1 VTDQF
6 FTPSNIATSL
16 LTGLTTTPLK
26 VVADF
31 AIGDGS
37 LLRALPFK
45 PKKSIG
51 LDLDGNVINEL
62 RFSFPNWDLM
72 NGNFLD
78 PNETTKDWLRQW
90 ESKVDLVLLNPPFS
104 CKGGTYLIVKLEDE
118 EVRCRTALA
127 FVVNAL
133 KYLKSDGIL
142 IAILPL
148 SILKSEVDKK
158 VISFL
163 KEKWNIDFGTRLDRN
178 SFVGCS
184 PNSVVFTLS
193 KKTDNYRLAY
203 EDHSYKLDLSL
214 NIKILRGSTQMHKTL
229 KSGRYPVIHST
240 NIRNGELEKKELKY
254 INTKTKYVQG
264 TFLCIPRVGLPNKGK
279 IVIISVH
286 DEYILS
292 DCLYGIK
299 TSNAT
304 GLLSMKDAILN
315 NWQTFQALY
324 DSTCAPYVTLKQLE
338 IFFHKFNVNTDIVS
352 VFDHKME

>member
-16 LTGLTTTPLK
+16 VIGLTTTPLK

-51 LDLDGNVINEL
+51 LDLDSSVINEL
-62 RFSFPNWDLM
+62 QSSFPTWNLM
-72 NGNFLD
+72 NGNFLQPD
-78 PNETTKDWLRQW
+78 KKTKEWLKNW

-104 CKGGTYLIVKLEDE
+104 CKGGTYVMVKLEDE

-127 FVVNAL
+127 FVVNSL
-133 KYLKSDGIL
+133 KYLKKNGIL

-148 SILKSEVDKK
+148 SIMKSEADIRVLN
-158 VISFL
+158 FL
-163 KEKWNIDFGTRLDRN
+163 KERWDIDFGTRLDRN

-184 PNSVVFTLS
+184 PNSVVFTLA
-193 KKTDNYRLAY
+193 KKTINYSLTY
-203 EDHSYKLDLSL
+203 KEESNKLDLGL
-214 NIKILRGSTQMHKTL
+214 NIKILRGSTQMHKTH

-240 NIRNGELEKKELKY
+240 NIRNGIFEKNDLKY
-254 INTKTKYVQG
+254 VDTKTKYVIG

-279 IVIISVH
+279 IVIVSVS

-292 DCLYGIK
+292 DCLYGIEA
-299 TSNAT
+299 SDYS
-304 GLLSMKDAILN
+304 GLQSMQDAILN
-315 NWQTFQALY
+315 NWQAFKALY

-338 IFFHKFNVNTDIVS
+338 IFFKRFNVTTNVVS
-352 VFDHKME
+352 IFNNK